1 MMATAAP
8 RIRPPSKPPAKYS
21 ALPWPNGWSS
31 SAGTR
36 VIRIIHKA
44 NDAPARLTRDSSA
57 SESRLTEPVIHHAS
71 VFSAMVAIAATID
84 NQAKWWRSSCAV
96 FTGHRVE
103 FLKSQSVREN
113 RHPLPSSLQVQ
124 WYCLPADSTTELAS

>member
-8 RIRPPSKPPAKYS
+8 KISTPSKPLEKYS
-21 ALPWPNGWSS
+21 ALLCPKGCSS

-84 NQAKWWRSSCAV
+84 NQAKWWRANCAM
-96 FTGHRVE
+96 FTCHPAE

-113 RHPLPSSLQVQ
+113 
-124 WYCLPADSTTELAS
+124 WYRLTLWTL